1 MPWRP
6 RGAIINTG
14 LMLEIVTNGLI
25 APGVHRVVADASQ
38 AGDRYSVVQ
47 FCHPT
52 PWTILSP
59 VASCVTPEHPQ
70 RFSPI
75 AAADA
80 LDLVLYEINLIEDA
94 RD

>member
-1 MPWRP
+1 M
-6 RGAIINTG
+6 
-14 LMLEIVTNGLI
+14 
-25 APGVHRVVADASQ
+25 
-38 AGDRYSVVQ
+38 Q

-70 RFSPI
+70 RFAPI

-80 LDLVLYEINLIEDA
+80 LDLVLYEINLVEDA
-94 RD
+94 RAGS